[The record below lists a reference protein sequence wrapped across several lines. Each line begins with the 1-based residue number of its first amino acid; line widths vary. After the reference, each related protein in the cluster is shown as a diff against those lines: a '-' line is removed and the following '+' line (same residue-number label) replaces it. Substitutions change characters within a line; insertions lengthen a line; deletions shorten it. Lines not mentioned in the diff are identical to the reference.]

1 MIRNKKIL
9 ILALLLGLTLALIIP
24 NISNA
29 ATELTYSDTAQGI
42 EWSYELN
49 DSGNIVNLRCNTTSI
64 TGAVTIP
71 SKIDGKTVISLA
83 DDGYDKGAFEGCTG
97 LTAVTIPNTI
107 TTIGDSAFD
116 GCTGLKTVVIPD
128 SVTKIDN
135 IAFEG
140 CTGLTSVTLS
150 KNLTTLGEGAFKG
163 CTGLKT
169 IVIPDSVTKIESN
182 AFNGCS
188 GLTSVTFSQ
197 KLTSIGSN
205 AFANC
210 TGLKTVVIPN
220 TVTTIGEA
228 AFYKCTG
235 IKELTLSN
243 NLSKISDR
251 TFQGCTG
258 LTSVKL
264 PDSVTTI
271 EGNYSNI
278 YGAFGDCTNL
288 KKILI
293 PDNVASIGTGAFQGC
308 DKSKLTIYGNDGMTS
323 KEYAEENGF
332 NFDYIANWDKA
343 TSGADITAPTVENII
358 VTYASVM
365 NYSKDANKSMYMV
378 PANAKIVINVNFSEA
393 IQGTTVPAL
402 TIKFG
407 DGQNI
412 KVTEG
417 TVGGST
423 ITYIYTIK
431 STDKGVLTAVDFS
444 GGNIKDAAGNAA
456 KLSCPAIR
464 IQYNSTGTD
473 MVYANGTATNPSTN
487 TNNNTTTGTTNN
499 NTNNSTNA
507 NKKPTSSTTTSTTN
521 KTDTTTAPS
530 KIPQTGES
538 VMIIAIIVAVI
549 GIGAYAC
556 VRYNRYKGI

>member
-9 ILALLLGLTLALIIP
+9 ILALLLGLTLALIVP

-42 EWSYELN
+42 EWAYEVD
-49 DSGNIVNLRCNTTSI
+49 DSGNIVNLRCKTTSI

-83 DDGYDKGAFEGCTG
+83 NDSYDKGAFEDCTG

-116 GCTGLKTVVIPD
+116 GCTGLSTVVIPD

-135 IAFEG
+135 IAFNG
-140 CTGLTSVTLS
+140 CNGLTSVTLS
-150 KNLTTLGEGAFKG
+150 KNLTTLGEGAFRG

-169 IVIPDSVTKIESN
+169 IVIPDSVSKIERN
-182 AFNGCS
+182 AFNGCN
-188 GLTSVTFSQ
+188 GLTSVTFSK
-197 KLTSIGSN
+197 KLTSIGSF
-205 AFANC
+205 AFSNC
-210 TGLKTVVIPN
+210 TGLKTVTIPN
-220 TVTTIGEA
+220 TVTTIGEG
-228 AFYKCTG
+228 AFDGCSG
-235 IKELTLSN
+235 IRELTLSN
-243 NLSKISDR
+243 NLSKISDE
-251 TFQGCTG
+251 TFEDCTG
-258 LTSVKL
+258 LTSVIL

-271 EGNYSNI
+271 EGSGGFKYS
-278 YGAFGDCTNL
+278 YGAFGGCTNL

-293 PDNVASIGTGAFQGC
+293 PDNVASIGEGAFRGC
-308 DKSKLTIYGNDGMTS
+308 KNLTIYGNDGMAS
-323 KEYAEENGF
+323 KEFAEQYDF
-332 NFDYIANWDKA
+332 NFDYIANWDKVTA
-343 TSGADITAPTVENII
+343 GADITAPTVQNMQ
-358 VTYASVM
+358 VTYKSVM
-365 NYSKDANKSMYMV
+365 NYGKDQMYMV
-378 PANAKIVINVNFSEA
+378 PAGAKIVINVNFSEA
-393 IQGTTVPAL
+393 IQGTTVPTL

-417 TVGGST
+417 TVSGST

-431 STDKGVLTAVDFS
+431 STDKGVLTTVDFS
-444 GGNIKDAAGNAA
+444 GGNIKDTAGNAA
-456 KLSCPAIR
+456 KLSCPKLDV
-464 IQYNSTGTD
+464 QYSTVEV
-473 MVYANGTATNPSTN
+473 VYANGTATNPSTN
-487 TNNNTTTGTTNN
+487 NTTGTTNN
-499 NTNNSTNA
+499 NTNTNNSTNTNNNTST
-507 NKKPTSSTTTSTTN
+507 NKKPTSSTTTGAN

-538 VMIIAIIVAVI
+538 VMIIAVIVAVI
-549 GIGAYAC
+549 GVGTYAC